1 MTSLVDNYLDLI
13 LSKAKHNKYTQW
25 YSNLIESR
33 RTRSYS
39 NLEQDFE
46 LHHIAPVS
54 LFPEYKN
61 SELNIIP
68 LTPREHYVAHLLLS
82 KMFEGK
88 DADKMI
94 RAIFL
99 MMPRMKYVSSHLYEK
114 MRKQWAQRMRLDNP
128 MKDKEISSKIAIAL
142 IGRTKETHEYIRL
155 AAEKKSQYTE
165 ENSEWLRN
173 SRIKFRKMVSNMS
186 SDERAKM
193 FGHEWSIEV
202 RKKLSKERTG
212 KTKNNCKR
220 VLKMAKTKAL
230 RASLMTEDEKR
241 KAFSTTTGYK
251 WFHSDEKRKSILVP
265 RDSKLDPEW
274 ISGRKFYENK
284 ED

>member
-1 MTSLVDNYLDLI
+1 MTSLVDKYLDLTV
-13 LSKAKHNKYTQW
+13 SKARRNKYTRW
-25 YSNLIESR
+25 YSDLIRSR
-33 RTRSYS
+33 SSKSY
-39 NLEQDFE
+39 LEQDFE

-54 LFPEYKN
+54 LFPKYKN

-68 LTPREHYVAHLLLS
+68 LTRREHYVAHLLLS

-99 MMPRMKYVSSHLYEK
+99 MMPRIKCDSSYLYEK
-114 MRKQWAQRMRLDNP
+114 MRNKWAQRMRSDNP
-128 MKDKEISSKIAIAL
+128 MKDKKISSKISMAL
-142 IGRTKETHEYIRL
+142 TGRTKETHEYIRL
-155 AAEKKSQYTE
+155 AAEKKSHYTE

-193 FGHEWSIEV
+193 FGRECSIEV

-212 KTKNNCKR
+212 KTKNNCDR
-220 VLKMAKTKAL
+220 VSKMAKTKAL
-230 RASLMTEDEKR
+230 RASAMTKDEKG
-241 KAFSTTTGYK
+241 KAFSRTLGYK
-251 WFHSDEKRKSILVP
+251 WFHSDEKRKTILVP
-265 RDSKLDPEW
+265 ADTKLDSGW